1 MMHRLYRSLPLMFV
15 LAIGLA
21 PMAQASEDEK
31 VIDYMPRPITE
42 TPFAGRMLAM
52 KMVSNTLGAIQPDP
66 AIKMA
71 VRRIYQDDPQL
82 LLYSAERIALEF
94 KTIAIAKGY
103 WR

>member
-1 MMHRLYRSLPLMFV
+1 MFV

-52 KMVSNTLGAIQPDP
+52 KMVATP
-66 AIKMA
+66 
-71 VRRIYQDDPQL
+71 
-82 LLYSAERIALEF
+82 
-94 KTIAIAKGY
+94 
-103 WR
+103 

>member
-1 MMHRLYRSLPLMFV
+1 MFV

-52 KMVSNTLGAIQPDP
+52 KMVSNTLGPFNPTQRLKWPLGAFT
-66 AIKMA
+66 KMTLNCCCI
-71 VRRIYQDDPQL
+71 RQNGLPWNL
-82 LLYSAERIALEF
+82 
-94 KTIAIAKGY
+94 KP
-103 WR
+103 